1 MVETISQGHFYMKS
15 GHKQY
20 FFEEEERINATNIPV
35 ILPKTCRLVY
45 LFNIEIKLH
54 RIVIEKEEEMGIK
67 LTVPMSASLHPWA
80 AAPGLWAWDTGQALS
95 RRRFL

>member
-1 MVETISQGHFYMKS
+1 M
-15 GHKQY
+15 
-20 FFEEEERINATNIPV
+20 

-67 LTVPMSASLHPWA
+67 LTSPMSASLHPGVSCSQAQGVGHW
-80 AAPGLWAWDTGQALS
+80 TGSQSAEIS
-95 RRRFL
+95 VKRKTISFNMHVIPFI